1 MSSHTQASLVRALVV
16 LGVFVT
22 AQEVHSATITH
33 KGLGCAV
40 AEQFPSLE
48 ARLDPPS
55 AVARARVFFQAEEG
69 PHWYSV
75 AMVPAHDLFAAALP
89 KPKKSLRRFTY
100 YIEVVETSLASQRT
114 EQYTVNVAADK
125 GGCKSDLMAMPA
137 TVASIL
143 LQAPAGAPLI
153 PVGFSSVGVVAA
165 GSAAAAPAAALAG
178 TSSGGGVGA
187 GTVGL
192 GVLGAGAVAGVVVA
206 TGSGGGAEPS
216 AGPTS
221 TTERWAGV
229 APEGMI
235 VEANPAGYCPAEFD
249 LELSLTTSGTTVSGT
264 ATTRLRK
271 TTPGQQCSDVL
282 GRVSTYG
289 LFNGKAEANTI
300 SFDLGSNGAYRFSGT
315 FTATR
320 MTGTFF
326 TTDFPQ
332 SGRFIVNRQ

>member
-1 MSSHTQASLVRALVV
+1 
-16 LGVFVT
+16 
-22 AQEVHSATITH
+22 
-33 KGLGCAV
+33 V

-55 AVARARVFFQAEEG
+55 AAARVRVFFQGEEG

-75 AMVPAHDLFAAALP
+75 AMLPAQDLFAATLP

-100 YIEVVETSLASQRT
+100 YIEVVDPGLASQRT

-125 GGCKSDLMAMPA
+125 GGCKTEMMAMPT

-143 LQAPAGAPLI
+143 LQGPAGAPLI
-153 PVGFSSVGVVAA
+153 PVGFSNVGVVAA
-165 GSAAAAPAAALAG
+165 GSAASAPAAAVAG
-178 TSSGGGVGA
+178 TSSGGGIGA

-192 GVLGAGAVAGVVVA
+192 GVLGAGAVAGVIVAA
-206 TGSGGGAEPS
+206 TGDSGGEDPS
-216 AGPTS
+216 AESVTA
-221 TTERWAGV
+221 RWMGV
-229 APEGMI
+229 SPDGMI
-235 VEANPAGYCPAEFD
+235 VEVNPAGYCPSEFD
-249 LELSLTTSGTTVSGT
+249 LELNVTTSGTAVSGT

-289 LFNGKAEANTI
+289 LFNGRVESNTI

-320 MTGTFF
+320 MTGTFVV
-326 TTDFPQ
+326 TEFPQ
-332 SGRFIVNRQ
+332 SGRFAVDRQ